1 MYIYVNKYIKSS
13 KNNFNLQK
21 KKTKGKKN
29 AKCQNKHG
37 RIIKSKK
44 KKTCTSVHFHLLLLR
59 RLQQEVFGR
68 IPPKCSFFRQNK
80 GTHINNWLSLQNQVH
95 EFNSYNL
102 ISPLPNSEGTWN
114 KNK

>member
-44 KKTCTSVHFHLLLLR
+44 KKKHVLPYIFICCYLGDYSKKFLVESLLSVHFSDKTRVLTLTTGCP
-59 RLQQEVFGR
+59 FK
-68 IPPKCSFFRQNK
+68 IKYM
-80 GTHINNWLSLQNQVH
+80 
-95 EFNSYNL
+95 NS
-102 ISPLPNSEGTWN
+102 IATT
-114 KNK
+114 